1 MNMLVFN
8 QLDVPRPCM
17 YSLNSYI
24 FLTILFAHQKKRKE
38 NFYLDFNDLIHWM
51 YRYRKNG
58 LIIREQL
65 TLIGNV
71 GLDSKTMVKVTQ
83 YMSFDILLSSAVI

>member
-1 MNMLVFN
+1 
-8 QLDVPRPCM
+8 
-17 YSLNSYI
+17 
-24 FLTILFAHQKKRKE
+24 
-38 NFYLDFNDLIHWM
+38 M

-83 YMSFDILLSSAVI
+83 YMPFDILLSSAVI